1 MYWTTNTEGNMKTK
15 YKTKNN
21 SLLSAFLT
29 GNCIGLFIF
38 GVLASAFALILTKKD
53 ISNETVRYF
62 LLFSAFFAAFSS
74 SFYPAKKTKMKGFLV
89 GLING
94 MIISIILILLLLIIN
109 KLNVTFHTFL
119 IIPLAISGGT
129 AGGIIAS
136 NMK

>member
-1 MYWTTNTEGNMKTK
+1 MKTK

-38 GVLASAFALILTKKD
+38 GVLASVFALILTKKD
-53 ISNETVRYF
+53 IFNETVRYF
-62 LLFSAFFAAFSS
+62 LLISAFFATFSS
-74 SFYPAKKTKMKGFLV
+74 TFYPARKTKLKGFLV

-94 MIISIILILLLLIIN
+94 FVISLILILLLLIIN
-109 KLNVTFHTFL
+109 KLNVTVHTFL
-119 IIPLAISGGT
+119 IIPINLIGGLS
-129 AGGIIAS
+129 GGIIAS

>member
-1 MYWTTNTEGNMKTK
+1 MKTK
-15 YKTKNN
+15 YKTKNR

-29 GNCIGLFIF
+29 GNCIGLIVF
-38 GVLASAFALILTKKD
+38 GVFTSIFALILTKKD

-62 LLFSAFFAAFSS
+62 LLISEFFAAFAS
-74 SFYPAKKTKMKGFLV
+74 SFYPTRKTKMKGIIA

-94 MIISIILILLLLIIN
+94 TIISLILLLLLLTIN

-119 IIPLAISGGT
+119 TVPLGLIGGA
-129 AGGIIAS
+129 AGGIVAS